1 MGLAVTGIFV
11 LRGQTWARVV
21 GMVLAGI
28 SALLNFFWL
37 PQAPWCAL
45 LLIAVDI
52 LVICALASWRP
63 VTPSQ
68 ATRQAAA

>member
-1 MGLAVTGIFV
+1 LAVIGIFV
-11 LRGQTWARVV
+11 LRGQTWARVA

-37 PQAPWCAL
+37 PQAPWWAL

-52 LVICALASWRP
+52 LVIWALASWRP

-68 ATRQAAA
+68 PTRQAAA